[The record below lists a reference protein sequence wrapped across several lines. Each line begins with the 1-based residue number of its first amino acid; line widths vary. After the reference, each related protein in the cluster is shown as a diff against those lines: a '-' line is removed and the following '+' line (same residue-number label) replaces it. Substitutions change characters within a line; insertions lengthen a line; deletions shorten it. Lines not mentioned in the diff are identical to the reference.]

1 MKSESTSKLW
11 DNFQRPNIHLVGGPE
26 EDMTGGREKN
36 VWRNG
41 GHFFF
46 QTTKIRRC
54 LEVQWNPSTRNM
66 KKIKPRYIIIKLLET
81 SDKNKT
87 LSQKRKNNIC
97 TEGKDK
103 YKSKFITQNYADSNT
118 EK

>member
-1 MKSESTSKLW
+1 
-11 DNFQRPNIHLVGGPE
+11 
-26 EDMTGGREKN
+26 
-36 VWRNG
+36 
-41 GHFFF
+41 
-46 QTTKIRRC
+46 
-54 LEVQWNPSTRNM
+54 M